1 MKSIIIAIAVL
12 IIAMPVTSLAQQY
25 YGENGYA
32 EFESRAPALTF
43 TGTSEN
49 LTGLIDINERT
60 VDFYLDL
67 NTLDTGISLRNRHM
81 RDSYLRTNQFPFAE
95 FKGRFIDEITVD
107 IQQNDPQNVRVEGS
121 FTINGVTND
130 RVFDGTVQFSDGGD
144 ALLLEAFF
152 EVALA
157 DHEISRPRVVFYELS
172 DIQRVTIRI
181 QMDKYND

>member
-1 MKSIIIAIAVL
+1 MKRTL
-12 IIAMPVTSLAQQY
+12 GLLLLAMLVYSSTSFAQQY

-43 TGTSEN
+43 TGTSDN
-49 LTGLIDINERT
+49 LTGLIDLNVRT

-67 NTLDTGISLRNRHM
+67 NTLDTGIALRNRHM
-81 RDSYLRTNQFPFAE
+81 RDSYLRTNRFPFAE
-95 FKGRFIDEITVD
+95 FKGRILDEIEVD
-107 IQQNDPQNVRVEGS
+107 ILQDNPQQVSVQGT
-121 FTINGVTND
+121 FTINGVTKE
-130 RVFDGTVQFSDGGD
+130 RVVDGTLQFSEGGD
-144 ALLLEAFF
+144 RLLLEAFF

-157 DHEISRPRVVFYELS
+157 DHDIRRPRVVFYELS

>member
-1 MKSIIIAIAVL
+1 MIRVVAIIL
-12 IIAMPVTSLAQQY
+12 ISLLGFAPVSLAQQY

-43 TGTSEN
+43 TGTSDN

-81 RDSYLRTNQFPFAE
+81 RDSYLRTKEFPFAE
-95 FKGRFIDEITVD
+95 FKGTFT
-107 IQQNDPQNVRVEGS
+107 NDTQVTPLATGTQEVQARGS
-121 FTINGVTND
+121 FTIHGITQE
-130 RVFDGTVQFSDGGD
+130 RTIYGTLTFDEDGK
-144 ALLLEAFF
+144 LVLLEAFF

-157 DHEISRPRVVFYELS
+157 DHGISRPRIVFYELS

-181 QMDKYND
+181 QMEKYND